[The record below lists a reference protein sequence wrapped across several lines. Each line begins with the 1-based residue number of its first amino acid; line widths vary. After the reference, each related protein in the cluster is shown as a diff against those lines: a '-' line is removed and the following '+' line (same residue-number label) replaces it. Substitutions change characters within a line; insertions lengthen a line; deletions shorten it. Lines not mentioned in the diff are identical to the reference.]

1 MKEER
6 QRVWESREWK
16 KFRRHR
22 LALLGGFT
30 LFVLILLA
38 IFAPLAAPQG
48 PYAMNIKEKESP
60 PSREHILGTDT
71 IGRDNWARLIYGTRV
86 SLAAGIGAVAIYVII
101 GMLLGLLSGYFGGV
115 TDMVIQRMTDVVLAF
130 PQILIIIVFV
140 AVFGT
145 GLRNVILGI
154 GLFGWTVVCRI
165 VRAEVLSLRERDFVM
180 AARCVGASHKR
191 IVFRH
196 ILPNV
201 VAPLVV
207 IATLGVAY
215 AIITE
220 TSLSFLGLGVQPPTP
235 SWGNMI
241 YQALSLRVL
250 ETMPWIWVPPGVF
263 IATCVLSINFVGD
276 GLRDAL
282 DPRQR
287 E

>member
-1 MKEER
+1 MNGKE
-6 QRVWESREWK
+6 RVWESREWK
-16 KFRRHR
+16 KFGRHK

-30 LFVLILLA
+30 LLVMILLA
-38 IFAPLAAPQG
+38 IFAPLVAPQG
-48 PYAMNIKEKESP
+48 PLAMNIKHKERP
-60 PSREHILGTDT
+60 PSQEHLLGTDS
-71 IGRDNWARLIYGTRV
+71 IGRDNWARLVYGTRV
-86 SLAAGIGAVAIYVII
+86 SLAAGAGAVTIYVII
-101 GMLLGLLSGYFGGV
+101 GTFLGLLSGYFGGII
-115 TDMVIQRMTDVVLAF
+115 DMFIQRLTDVVLAF

-165 VRAEVLSLRERDFVM
+165 VRAEVLSLRERDFVV
-180 AARCVGASHKR
+180 AARCIGVSDKR
-191 IVFRH
+191 IMFRH
-196 ILPNV
+196 LLPNV
-201 VAPLVV
+201 VAPIIV

-250 ETMPWIWVPPGVF
+250 ETKPWLWAPPG
-263 IATCVLSINFVGD
+263 IAIAICVLSINFVGD

-282 DPRQR
+282 DPRQKT
-287 E
+287 